1 MTSKVILSKYAFFKI
16 IPLTSIAALLAIFE
30 AIIFDNIKCTNLCDE
45 ILTVSTILSLISAT
59 FYAFATSFIAS
70 GLTGFRIQLLLYSA
84 LIINLAAVVSGFII
98 VKSISTLLVLISTT
112 IVAAA
117 IVISLIKLS

>member
-30 AIIFDNIKCTNLCDE
+30 AIIFGSIKCTNLCYE

-59 FYAFATSFIAS
+59 FYAFATGFIVS

-112 IVAAA
+112 IIAAA
-117 IVISLIKLS
+117 IVIGLIKLS